1 MRSPLPAT
9 VVIVCPHCGTR
20 YQVSRDTIGPRGRQV
35 QCAHCSGAWQAD
47 VAAGDTGNPPTED
60 AADRMFD
67 EAEERELDAA
77 FAAAET
83 VGAEMPPIGPDAA
96 ATNTDDPAMFEAPE
110 EPAPAA
116 ADPSV
121 TPATPAPDAVAG
133 QKRARAFNNRQD
145 TMARRL
151 PLAQFR
157 RLVRLVALTLLA
169 VLVIGFVTFRTEIV
183 RALPDLAGAYEALGL
198 GVNIVGLE
206 FSEFNT
212 LLTQR
217 NGSPVLRVDA
227 RIDNIVRRNVAVP
240 PVVVSLL
247 DAAGVSLYEWSV
259 QPDARDLEP
268 NEAVDFST
276 QLNAPPAD
284 AVQVRLSFASGRSQ
298 PHPPIAAIET
308 GTP

>member
-9 VVIVCPHCGTR
+9 VVIECPHCGTR
-20 YQVSRDTIGPRGRQV
+20 YQVSADTIGPRGRQV
-35 QCAHCSGAWQAD
+35 QCAHCARAWKAEA
-47 VAAGDTGNPPTED
+47 AAGDAGNPPTED

-77 FAAAET
+77 FAAAE
-83 VGAEMPPIGPDAA
+83 AEMPQTEPDAA
-96 ATNTDDPAMFEAPE
+96 ATNADDPAIFEALE

-116 ADPSV
+116 ADLSV

-133 QKRARAFNNRQD
+133 RKRARDFHDRKN

-169 VLVIGFVTFRTEIV
+169 ALVVGFVSFRTEIV
-183 RALPDLAGAYEALGL
+183 RALPDLAGTYEALGL
-198 GVNIVGLE
+198 GVNVVGLE
-206 FSEFNT
+206 FSDFNT

-227 RIDNIVRRNVAVP
+227 RIDNVVGRNVAVP

-247 DAAGVSLYEWSV
+247 DETGTSLYEWSV

-284 AVQVRLSFASGRSQ
+284 AVEVRLSFASGRSQ
-298 PHPPIAAIET
+298 PQPPIAQIET